1 MTLSRRLVGLT
12 ALVSFLAIAAWSA
25 GFVPSPCCSP
35 ACDPCPVMFGKGAA
49 AESSP
54 KVSIA
59 APAIASSIEAQRI
72 GAVPESAQIPT
83 RVTAFLLHAF
93 HRPMRN

>member
-1 MTLSRRLVGLT
+1 MTLHRRLVGLT
-12 ALVSFLAIAAWSA
+12 VLVGFLAIASWSA

-59 APAIASSIEAQRI
+59 APAILSGEGTRLIPAAPNTVETVTRIAS
-72 GAVPESAQIPT
+72 
-83 RVTAFLLHAF
+83 FLPHEF
-93 HRPMRN
+93 RRPMRN

>member
-1 MTLSRRLVGLT
+1 MTLHRRVVGLT

-35 ACDPCPVMFGKGAA
+35 ACDPCPVMFGKAAA

-59 APAIASSIEAQRI
+59 APAVASGIESRLTA
-72 GAVPESAQIPT
+72 AAPESARTVT
-83 RVTAFLLHAF
+83 RVASLLSHEFL
-93 HRPMRN
+93 RPMRN